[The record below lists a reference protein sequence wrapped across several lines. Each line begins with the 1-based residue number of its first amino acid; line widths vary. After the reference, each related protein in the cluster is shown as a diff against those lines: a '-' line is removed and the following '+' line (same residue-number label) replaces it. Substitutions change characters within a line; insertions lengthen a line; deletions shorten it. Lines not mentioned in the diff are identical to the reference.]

1 MRQIETDPLK
11 WQMYF
16 SWICFLAYVRYKTI
30 IIFNIYFNPKRKF
43 LGCIFQPVSPWILWL
58 CWCWP
63 LFLPRQGFDAASYL
77 ADFTV
82 QMFEKALHYWK
93 LLYVTI
99 QITKLASLQVNIPT
113 VLNYIIIAI
122 T

>member
-1 MRQIETDPLK
+1 MRQMETGLLK

-30 IIFNIYFNPKRKF
+30 IIIFNIYFNPKTGKTEI
-43 LGCIFQPVSPWILWL
+43 LGLHLSTYFPCILWL

-63 LFLPRQGFDAASYL
+63 LFLPWQAFDAASYL

-82 QMFEKALHYWK
+82 QMFERA
-93 LLYVTI
+93 
-99 QITKLASLQVNIPT
+99 
-113 VLNYIIIAI
+113 
-122 T
+122 